1 MQAVIPENDIPE
13 ENPYAPFLRETFE
26 EFQNWMQKDESR
38 VSLWRALPLAFAQ
51 VSRTNSL

>member
-26 EFQNWMQKDESR
+26 EFQNWMQKDESQ
-38 VSLWRALPLAFAQ
+38 VNLWRALFGVCTS
-51 VSRTNSL
+51 VSY